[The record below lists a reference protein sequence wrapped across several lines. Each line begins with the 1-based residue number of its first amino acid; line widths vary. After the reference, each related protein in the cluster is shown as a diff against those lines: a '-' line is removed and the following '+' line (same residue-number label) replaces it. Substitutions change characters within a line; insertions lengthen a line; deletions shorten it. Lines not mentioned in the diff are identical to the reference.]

1 MADESKLF
9 VRMINH
15 GQSEIWLGMEE
26 TETSSRRVLASNE
39 VRNVV
44 QRLCTATFE
53 AFYKD
58 WHVKFGHVVSLEG
71 SNLREVAKELKLT

>member
-1 MADESKLF
+1 
-9 VRMINH
+9 MINH
-15 GQSEIWLGMEE
+15 GQSEIWLGTEE

-44 QRLCTATFE
+44 HRLCPATFE

-58 WHVKFGHVVSLEG
+58 WHAKVDEVVSLDG

>member
-26 TETSSRRVLASNE
+26 TETSTRRVLASNE

-44 QRLCTATFE
+44 QRLCPATFE
-53 AFYKD
+53 AFYRDLHAKP
-58 WHVKFGHVVSLEG
+58 GQVVSLEG
-71 SNLREVAKELKLT
+71 SNLGEVAKEWKLT